1 MQQMFLGLGAGA
13 KKTYVDDIFSTF
25 LRKSTGAT
33 ATVVNGIDLSGEGG
47 LVWTKSRSNTFQHV
61 INDSIRGA
69 NHILASNTDTG
80 SVSGYAGSNTFTSTG
95 YSIAGGDATNNAS
108 GYTYVDWS
116 FRKAPGFF
124 DVVSWTGNNASNR
137 AISHSLGSVP
147 GLILV
152 KATSTTKEW
161 HVWHRDQHGKVGVL
175 DTTAAFFSN
184 ASRFPTTPTSTNFYI
199 GNDSALNANSTD
211 YVAYVFAGG
220 ESTAATARSVVFSS
234 TGNNDGAKSLTIA
247 GSSGTNFGSGDFT
260 MECWFKD
267 TRTSDTS
274 GLDTIFAMSDYTTSS
289 GNNSFSI
296 YTREGGFLLFN
307 RTSGSFS
314 TQINTTGG
322 GGFTQTGLWHH
333 FAWTRSG
340 SGSNNNTIW
349 VDGILHGTFTNTL
362 SYTDGQNFYI
372 GGNNYDNT
380 GTPNKY
386 GFNGN
391 ISNVRITKGQAIYT
405 SAFRPSYEPLTTT
418 TGGAT
423 ASNVKVICCNNSSI
437 TGSSLTSGT
446 ITSTNTPTA
455 STDSPFDD
463 PAGFAFG
470 ENEDQNVIKT
480 GSWTG
485 SGTAG
490 LEVNIGFEP
499 QWIMFKNASAAY
511 NWYILD
517 VMRGIVSDGDD
528 TILSAN
534 TTSADFDSSYI
545 DITPTGF
552 KVQTSHV
559 LANGSGSTY
568 IFLALRRPDGYV
580 GKPADAG
587 TDVFNIANYDST
599 LPAFNANF
607 PVDFA
612 FFRRRTSTYDWRTC
626 ARLMQNKYLKTNTNG
641 VETHENDYKFDYND
655 GWNAQAGYAN
665 TELSWMWKRHAG
677 FDVVTYT
684 GNELA
689 GRSIPHSLGVT
700 PEMMWLKYRNPSGYN
715 EDWAVYHKGLNGGVN
730 PQDYAIRLD
739 SDNPEYNSLND
750 WFDTAPTSTHFTIGN
765 DGRNN
770 RDGSDYI
777 VMLFASV
784 AGISKVG
791 YYNGTGSSNHSITT
805 GFQPRLIILKAAHR
819 ADGYGGGWNEFDT
832 VRGINAGN
840 EYPMRLNY
848 DSAEN
853 SLNHQDYIDLDS
865 DGFTIQSS
873 ALSFN
878 GSNARYIYY
887 AHA

>member
-1 MQQMFLGLGAGA
+1 M
-13 KKTYVDDIFSTF
+13 
-25 LRKSTGAT
+25 
-33 ATVVNGIDLSGEGG
+33 
-47 LVWTKSRSNTFQHV
+47 LVHQT
-61 INDSIRGA
+61 
-69 NHILASNTDTG
+69 
-80 SVSGYAGSNTFTSTG
+80 
-95 YSIAGGDATNNAS
+95 
-108 GYTYVDWS
+108 
-116 FRKAPGFF
+116 
-124 DVVSWTGNNASNR
+124 
-137 AISHSLGSVP
+137 
-147 GLILV
+147 
-152 KATSTTKEW
+152 
-161 HVWHRDQHGKVGVL
+161 
-175 DTTAAFFSN
+175 
-184 ASRFPTTPTSTNFYI
+184 
-199 GNDSALNANSTD
+199 

-220 ESTAATARSVVFSS
+220 ESTASTARSVFF
-234 TGNNDGAKSLTIA
+234 DGDDDRLTFA
-247 GSSGTNFGSGDFT
+247 ATSDFAFDTGDFT
-260 MECWFKD
+260 MECWARRAEDNDAYSRLLHFGPYYGSDNSVGICFDDGDYADKVTFMSYKNRSAGTVPSNARVLVSNSSVYTGQWYHIAV
-267 TRTSDTS
+267 TRSSGVFRLFINGTIEATNSSITSND
-274 GLDTIFAMSDYTTSS
+274 LETSS
-289 GNNSFSI
+289 
-296 YTREGGFLLFN
+296 
-307 RTSGSFS
+307 
-314 TQINTTGG
+314 
-322 GGFTQTGLWHH
+322 
-333 FAWTRSG
+333 
-340 SGSNNNTIW
+340 
-349 VDGILHGTFTNTL
+349 TNTL
-362 SYTDGQNFYI
+362 AI
-372 GGNNYDNT
+372 GGTVDRMVSEPFD
-380 GTPNKY
+380 GD
-386 GFNGN
+386 
-391 ISNVRITKGQAIYT
+391 ISNVRVVKGTALYT
-405 SAFRPSYEPLTTT
+405 SSFRPPTEPLT
-418 TGGAT
+418 
-423 ASNVKVICCNNSSI
+423 NVTNTKLLCCNNSST
-437 TGSSLTSGT
+437 TGNTVTPGT
-446 ITSTNTPTA
+446 ITADGSPIA
-455 STDSPFDD
+455 KTDSPFDD

-470 ENEDQNVIKT
+470 DAEDQNVIKA
-480 GSWTG
+480 GSWKGT
-485 SGTAG
+485 GTAG

-545 DITPTGF
+545 DITSTGF

-612 FFRRRTSTYDWRTC
+612 FFRRRTSTYDWRTS
-626 ARLMQNKYLKTNTNG
+626 ARLIQNKYLKTNTNG

-684 GNELA
+684 GIEFA
-689 GRSIPHSLGVT
+689 GRAIPHSLGVT

-739 SDNPEYNSLND
+739 SDNPEYNNVND
-750 WFDTAPTSTHFTIGN
+750 WNDTAPTSTHFTIGS

-770 RDGSDYI
+770 RDGSNYI

-805 GFQPRLIILKAAHR
+805 GFQPRLIIIKPAHR
-819 ADGYGGGWNEFDT
+819 ADGYGGGWSEFDT
-832 VRGINAGN
+832 VRGINSGN

-848 DSAEN
+848 DSPEN
-853 SLNHQDYIDLDS
+853 TLNHLDYIDLDS